1 MLFTYDS
8 TLPST
13 TNKKGVYTVRT
24 SGYSRFAQYPVVRD
38 GAKGDIMAIFGIYSK
53 DWTYNYGAYQC
64 TVNYF
69 DDIMFD
75 KDAFLTE
82 AEVEELTPG
91 RFMGYARHV
100 GRRVYRITRS
110 GRNDGRPRKAAVF
123 SLPAIPGSV
132 KIRIFAPD
140 IHS

>member
-1 MLFTYDS
+1 MYTDIRPVMNKVWYRCAFSNAGTNLYGSVLFTYDS

-75 KDAFLTE
+75 EDAFLTE
-82 AEVEELTPG
+82 AEVEQLTP
-91 RFMGYARHV
+91 ADSWV
-100 GRRVYRITRS
+100 T
-110 GRNDGRPRKAAVF
+110 
-123 SLPAIPGSV
+123 
-132 KIRIFAPD
+132 PD
-140 IHS
+140 TSDDEYTE

>member
-1 MLFTYDS
+1 MARPSVEPWVGLSMTQ
-8 TLPST
+8 TLPTHVPSGGSVSPHVLAVVLYASCRYLLRAILA
-13 TNKKGVYTVRT
+13 GV
-24 SGYSRFAQYPVVRD
+24 D

-82 AEVEELTPG
+82 AEVEELTP
-91 RFMGYARHV
+91 ADSWV
-100 GRRVYRITRS
+100 T
-110 GRNDGRPRKAAVF
+110 
-123 SLPAIPGSV
+123 
-132 KIRIFAPD
+132 PD
-140 IHS
+140 TSDDEYTE

>member
-1 MLFTYDS
+1 MDVYRHPSGDEQGLVPLGVQQRRYERLYGSVLFTYDS

-24 SGYSRFAQYPVVRD
+24 SGYSRFAQYTRRPRRREE
-38 GAKGDIMAIFGIYSK
+38 GDIMAILRHLPK

-82 AEVEELTPG
+82 AEVEELTP
-91 RFMGYARHV
+91 ADSWV
-100 GRRVYRITRS
+100 T
-110 GRNDGRPRKAAVF
+110 
-123 SLPAIPGSV
+123 
-132 KIRIFAPD
+132 PD
-140 IHS
+140 TSDDEYTE

>member
-1 MLFTYDS
+1 
-8 TLPST
+8 
-13 TNKKGVYTVRT
+13 
-24 SGYSRFAQYPVVRD
+24 PVVRD

-82 AEVEELTPG
+82 AEVEELTP
-91 RFMGYARHV
+91 ADSWV
-100 GRRVYRITRS
+100 T
-110 GRNDGRPRKAAVF
+110 
-123 SLPAIPGSV
+123 
-132 KIRIFAPD
+132 PD
-140 IHS
+140 TSDDEYTE